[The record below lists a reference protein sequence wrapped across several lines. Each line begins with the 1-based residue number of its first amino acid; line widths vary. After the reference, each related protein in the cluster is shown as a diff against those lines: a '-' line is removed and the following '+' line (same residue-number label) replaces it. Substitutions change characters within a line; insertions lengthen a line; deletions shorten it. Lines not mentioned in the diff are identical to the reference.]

1 MKRVKLCDTACI
13 ELSEEQFNNTKTV
26 NMMAEK
32 TNEVLYQAKEIY
44 LQRNMVL
51 LVPLSEFE
59 DVEG

>member
-1 MKRVKLCDTACI
+1 MKRVKLCDTAYI
-13 ELSEEQFNNTKTV
+13 ELSEEQFDNTKTV